1 MNNSY
6 LRTLIATAII
16 IALQVWVFNPM
27 AIFRLATPMIYPML
41 LFLVPMSRG
50 PIALTIYGFMIG
62 SLIDYFGFTPGLHA
76 TAMTLTAFVRYYF
89 VQISIDAQDNIELLP
104 MPSTLGSRSYILLV
118 EILLVHHLV
127 LYLLSSG
134 LHADILYSLSRA
146 VAGYLASY
154 ILASMALLGIGL
166 RP

>member
-6 LRTLIATAII
+6 LRTIVATAII
-16 IALQVWVFNPM
+16 IALQVWVFSPM
-27 AIFRLATPMIYPML
+27 AIFRLATPMIYPVL

-50 PIALTIYGFMIG
+50 PIALTLYGFLIG

-76 TAMTLTAFVRYYF
+76 TAMTLTAFTRYHF
-89 VQISIDAQDNIELLP
+89 VQLTVDAQDNVELLP
-104 MPSTLGSRSYILLV
+104 VPSVMGSRSYILLA

-134 LHADILYSLSRA
+134 LHADFLYSLSRA
-146 VAGYLASY
+146 AAGYLASY
-154 ILASMALLGIGL
+154 LLATMALLGIGL